1 MIHVCFCFSDKK
13 GRYSKFVGTAML
25 SIFENTSAPVTT
37 HILHDN
43 TLTQDNRDKFVYLA
57 GQYAHRVNFYNVE
70 ELCTDKPARLKNIF
84 PKIDESR
91 FTFGVFYRLFIPIVL
106 PAEILKVICLDGD
119 IIATV
124 DLNELWEIELGDK
137 IFGVVTESANKI
149 SAEKNFAL
157 CRGGVVK
164 GEDYFNN
171 GVLMM
176 NLNALRASEEILT
189 NGIRFIGE
197 RPQYDQAPCQDI
209 LNYCFST
216 RTVKL
221 PVKFNSLVKNWSK
234 INPEERNAIYHYAG
248 GKILGL
254 NMSDP
259 FNRLWM
265 KYFLQT
271 PWLDVDTIGRLYAE
285 LMKARISFQNPLASI
300 SATVS
305 GKRRA
310 FFVEPEKIEAVKKV
324 FSVRENEFIIIPG
337 ENEDSIQMLLDTMTT
352 LKGKYVFFI
361 MTENFFEKEFPFA
374 LLTTAGF
381 VEGVDFIKGREFW
394 AENPATFNSY
404 PIIKEL

>member
-57 GQYAHRVNFYNVE
+57 GQYAQRVNFYNVE
-70 ELCTDKPARLKNIF
+70 ELCADKLARLKNIF
-84 PKIDESR
+84 PKIDKSR

-106 PAEILKVICLDGD
+106 PAEISKVICLDAD

-137 IFGVVTESANKI
+137 IFGVVTEAANKI

-157 CRGGVVK
+157 CRSGVVK

-176 NLNALRASEEILT
+176 NLDALRASEETIE
-189 NGIRFIGE
+189 NGIKFIGE
-197 RPQYDQAPCQDI
+197 RPQYDKVPCQDI

-216 RTVKL
+216 RTAKL

-234 INPEERNAIYHYAG
+234 LNPEENNAIYHYAG

-254 NMSDP
+254 NMSDN

-271 PWLDVDTIGRLYAE
+271 PWLDVEAIGRLYAA

-300 SATVS
+300 TATVS

-310 FFVEPEKIEAVKKV
+310 FFVEPEKIETVKKV
-324 FSVRENEFIIIPG
+324 FSVRANEFIIIPG
-337 ENEDSIQMLLDTMTT
+337 ENEDSIQSLLDTMTT

-361 MTENFFEKEFPFA
+361 MTENFFDKEFPFA

-381 VEGVDFIKGREFW
+381 VEGVDFIKGREFL